1 MNKYFIYLFIFYL
14 ISCQRNENKVVTYID
29 AECFGTPGFPT
40 SASQYASMIES
51 ELGIV
56 PTIILDSLIEIPLY
70 QNGTQV
76 YGRFSSSEIDNPSY
90 LGGKDTWSGSAL
102 QRYEGVKSDGTL
114 LPHVVWVAFLRNTS
128 SPTYASGS
136 VQLIGY
142 NEITGATAFF
152 EGAEMVGIEV
162 LQNFVTSIDPVTL
175 RLKGTLPGPDNPT
188 QFNQTYIP
196 PPAQCVQCHQ
206 SDPFITNDFINSAK
220 TPNTNKPIIPHLDG
234 NSPFYVIG
242 GEDWDMRTIH
252 IEENACF
259 SCHRIGMGTLE
270 VFNSGGYDVNQHM
283 PPHNPGSLSDSY
295 AELVNAWLNSPDN
308 TPNAEWIV
316 PPACGQAAQI
326 VGNDYPYKADFNSI
340 GGKSEEDGKNGGC
353 KDLDSLSCTQYPE
366 YCNWNEEINIC
377 ENIFDK

>member
-1 MNKYFIYLFIFYL
+1 MTKHFIYVFIFYF
-14 ISCQRNENKVVTYID
+14 IACERNENEVITYVD
-29 AECFGTPGFPT
+29 PDCFGSPGFPST
-40 SASQYASMIES
+40 ASQYASMIES

-76 YGRFSSSEIDNPSY
+76 YGQFSSSEIDNPSY

-102 QRYEGVKSDGTL
+102 QRYEGVKSDGTP

-128 SPTYASGS
+128 SPSYASGS

-142 NEITGATAFF
+142 NEISGATAFF

-162 LQNFVTSIDPVTL
+162 LQNYVTSIDPITL
-175 RLKGTLPGPDNPT
+175 SLKGTLPGPDNPT

-220 TPNTNKPIIPHLDG
+220 IPGTNNPIIPHLNG

-270 VFNSGGYDVNQHM
+270 VFNNDGYDVNQHM
-283 PPHNPGSLSDSY
+283 PPYNPGSLSDSY
-295 AELVNAWLNSPDN
+295 AELVNAWLNGPDN

-316 PPACGQAAQI
+316 PPACEQPAQI

-340 GGKSEEDGKNGGC
+340 GSKGDDDGKNGDC
-353 KDLDSLSCTQYPE
+353 EDLDSLSCTQYPE
-366 YCNWNEEINIC
+366 YCNWNEETNIC

>member
-1 MNKYFIYLFIFYL
+1 MIKHFIYVIIFYFIACEIDE
-14 ISCQRNENKVVTYID
+14 NEIITYVD
-29 AECFGTPGFPT
+29 PDCFDTPGFPST
-40 SASQYASMIES
+40 ASQYASMIEP

-76 YGRFSSSEIDNPSY
+76 YGQFSSSEIDNPSY

-102 QRYEGVKSDGTL
+102 QRYEGVKSDGTP
-114 LPHVVWVAFLRNTS
+114 LPHVLWIAFLRNTS
-128 SPTYASGS
+128 SPSYASGS

-152 EGAEMVGIEV
+152 EGAEMVGIKV
-162 LQNFVTSIDPVTL
+162 LENYVTSIDPVTL
-175 RLKGTLPGPDNPT
+175 SLKGTLPGPDNPT

-206 SDPFITNDFINSAK
+206 SDPFISNDFINSAK
-220 TPNTNKPIIPHLDG
+220 IPGTNNPIIPHLNG

-270 VFNSGGYDVNQHM
+270 VFNNGGYDVNQHM

-295 AELVNAWLNSPDN
+295 AELVNAWLNGPDN
-308 TPNAEWIV
+308 IPNAEWIV
-316 PPACGQAAQI
+316 PPACEQPAQI
-326 VGNDYPYKADFNSI
+326 VGNDYPYKADFNLT
-340 GGKSEEDGKNGGC
+340 GDKADNDGKNGGC
-353 KDLDSLSCTQYPE
+353 EDLDSLSCTQYLE
-366 YCNWNEEINIC
+366 YCIWNEETNIC